1 MPPTVLHAHSQFL
14 SLSLRMVWRPVYF
27 VDLPLLVSSLLAPS
41 RPPGNISWK
50 VDGSWVTVRWDHVKS
65 MDNESTVLGYK
76 VSDTL
81 CHPTLRLSLKMC
93 VCVGLTIPICMSPE
107 YLLRFS
113 HLSQRYHIFSYLWG
127 KTLINEWPN
136 VVWEENMCRPLWK
149 TRPTTFWAR

>member
-1 MPPTVLHAHSQFL
+1 M
-14 SLSLRMVWRPVYF
+14 
-27 VDLPLLVSSLLAPS
+27 DLTLLVSSLLAPS

-113 HLSQRYHIFSYLWG
+113 HLSQRQDIISFHTSEVRL
-127 KTLINEWPN
+127 
-136 VVWEENMCRPLWK
+136 
-149 TRPTTFWAR
+149 